1 MNFALSAR
9 PWIVRL
15 LQLTIFATD
24 AQRRPASSRRRC
36 EASVLGFTKGMVKAD
51 P

>member
-9 PWIVRL
+9 LWIVRL

-24 AQRRPASSRRRC
+24 VQPRPR
-36 EASVLGFTKGMVKAD
+36 VKPAAV
-51 P
+51 